1 MNFSKNI
8 GVSKNQIIF
17 ALVVLGLAVVVSLG
31 IILLGQARQPK
42 YVAVRLVT
50 GEVYFGQ
57 ISWWPRVKLSN
68 VWFIQQTPEGELSLD
83 RMQNLVWQPVEP
95 MRLARDKIV
104 FWTYLAPTSP
114 VVQAIEGRAQPMPQ
128 QPGGVLPPGI
138 APGLAPGEDLPGVP
152 APPAPVPPDRP

>member
-1 MNFSKNI
+1 
-8 GVSKNQIIF
+8 
-17 ALVVLGLAVVVSLG
+17 
-31 IILLGQARQPK
+31 
-42 YVAVRLVT
+42 
-50 GEVYFGQ
+50 
-57 ISWWPRVKLSN
+57 VKLSN

-128 QPGGVLPPGI
+128 QPGGVLPPGMQPPGMQP
-138 APGLAPGEDLPGVP
+138 PGLAPGEDLPAVP
-152 APPAPVPPDRP
+152 APPAPVPPAQP